1 MTYPTDAQIETLRDA
16 LVGIVSLDADDT
28 DDLRAA
34 ILAADRAAWV
44 TDGSVPDH
52 CEEVLI
58 CAADGFYITGRFDT
72 QCDMFNTGCGWM
84 RKSEVIAWRKII
96 GPETLP

>member
-1 MTYPTDAQIETLRDA
+1 MTYPTDAQIAAATA
-16 LVGIVSLDADDT
+16 AAHHASLHVVIANHAMC
-28 DDLRAA
+28 AA

-44 TDGSVPDH
+44 SDGSVPDH